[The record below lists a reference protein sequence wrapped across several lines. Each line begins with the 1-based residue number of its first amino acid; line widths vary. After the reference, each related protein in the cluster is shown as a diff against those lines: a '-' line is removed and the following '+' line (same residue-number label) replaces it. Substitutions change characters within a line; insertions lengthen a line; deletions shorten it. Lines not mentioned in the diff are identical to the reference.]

1 MSTPTTSEVRR
12 SRLVELLRSSAAPI
26 TGSDL
31 ASELGVS
38 RQVIVNDVAI
48 VRASGVPILGSPRG
62 YVLVESTDDRPIATI
77 SCRHDR
83 EGNRREF
90 EILVDRGIEVV
101 DIVVEHPV
109 YGELTASL
117 LVRTRS
123 DVDSYMGA
131 ISGDGVQP
139 LWALTDG
146 VHVHHV
152 RAPSDDALDAAKREL
167 AAAGILLTDD

>member
-1 MSTPTTSEVRR
+1 LE
-12 SRLVELLRSSAAPI
+12 ELLRSSEAPI

-31 ASELGVS
+31 AAELGVS

-62 YVLVESTDDRPIATI
+62 YVLVESTDDRLVATI
-77 SCRHDR
+77 SCRHDH

-123 DVDSYMGA
+123 DVDNYLEA
-131 ISGDGVQP
+131 ISNDGVQP

-152 RAPSDDALDAAKREL
+152 RAPSDDALDAAKCEL

>member
-1 MSTPTTSEVRR
+1 MSTPTPSEDRR
-12 SRLVELLRSSAAPI
+12 SRLVELLRSSEAPI

-31 ASELGVS
+31 AAGLGVS

-62 YVLVESTDDRPIATI
+62 YVLVEGADDRPIATI

-101 DIVVEHPV
+101 DVVVEHPV
-109 YGELTASL
+109 YGELTANL

-123 DVDSYMGA
+123 DVDGYIEA
-131 ISGDGVQP
+131 ISNDGVQP

-167 AAAGILLTDD
+167 AEAGILLADD